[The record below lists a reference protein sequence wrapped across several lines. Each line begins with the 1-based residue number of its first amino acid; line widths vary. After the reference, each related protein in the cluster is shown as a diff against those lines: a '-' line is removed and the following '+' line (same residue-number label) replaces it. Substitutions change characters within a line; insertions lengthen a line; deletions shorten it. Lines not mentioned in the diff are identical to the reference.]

1 MIALPKLDFDCV
13 EGLGISI
20 FSEELI
26 LKESDLAIDVSVI
39 VAREFIS
46 QWFGGLITFKWWSD
60 LWVHEGFLGYFS
72 NIVAA
77 NVTKRPYIQKLTF
90 FEQLSSGM
98 KHDNIITMNPL
109 VELVESDN
117 ITDISKA
124 NSLVESSYNRV

>member
-1 MIALPKLDFDCV
+1 MYNITLEYVITLHYTAIYLFV
-13 EGLGISI
+13 S
-20 FSEELI
+20 FFFYSEELI

-77 NVTKRPYIQKLTF
+77 NVSKLYVLILN
-90 FEQLSSGM
+90 LS
-98 KHDNIITMNPL
+98 K
-109 VELVESDN
+109 
-117 ITDISKA
+117 
-124 NSLVESSYNRV
+124 